1 MKRLNGEVRMGGSV
15 IKLTMRSIRSFF
27 GRYMAL
33 FSIIM
38 ISVAFFS
45 GLKVTKDA
53 MVDAGNRYFSE
64 QKFYDLR
71 LLSTIGFS
79 GEDVED
85 FAQLSGISEAEGG
98 IALEVD
104 AVYEGEENAYQFLS
118 FPEKINVPVLEAGRL
133 PQNGEECLA
142 DAYVFTEEDIGK
154 SIAIAESNT
163 EEEREFFEK
172 ESYTIVGLAKSPLY
186 ISSGLGSGSS
196 GGSLKGFVYLLAE
209 GFASDAYTEVY
220 LLLEEKEYLYSD
232 AYKELV
238 DSLEPDVENMLEDS
252 AAERFEELL
261 LEEGLTR
268 ELAEQLGIELT
279 EPETYILKR
288 TENAGYASFEN
299 DTSIVSGIANVFPVF
314 FILVAMLVC
323 ITTMTRMI
331 EEERTQIGVLKALG
345 FSGSAI
351 TAKYMLYAVSATVLG
366 WGMGF
371 FLGTW
376 GIPQI
381 FWIAYR
387 TIYDFTDLPY
397 LFSPILAVLTLFV
410 ALAGTMGSTWF
421 SCRRELYDVPAALLR
436 PRTPQ
441 AGKRVFLEKI
451 TGLWRRLPF
460 LQKVSL
466 RNMFLYKRRFVMMIV
481 GISGCT
487 ALLVTG
493 FGARDSIISV
503 GQKQYEQTQKYQM
516 EAVFTAGQ
524 EKEAQEELDGSGYV
538 ESYLLYSSE
547 SIDML
552 AYGDVQSAQLLA
564 FGEGKLSDY
573 WSLEGV
579 QDMEA
584 YHEEGKAF
592 VSSQAA
598 ERLGVTEGSTV
609 ELRLPDMNTA
619 QVTVAG
625 VFENYIGNYVLI
637 SDKTYADA
645 FGEWKASGACLYAD
659 GDESR
664 AAEELR
670 GLEAVGRVSLLS
682 DSLALVEDSL
692 ECLNYVVALLIVFAG
707 ILAFIVIYNLTNI
720 NLSERIREI
729 ATVKVLGFYPKETD
743 SYILRENLIMSAL
756 AGGIGLPLGV
766 VLHRFVMHMIE
777 VDGMS
782 FMVHIEKSHF
792 VIAFVLTLLFA
803 VLINLYMHRQIERIP
818 MAESLKTVE

>member
-1 MKRLNGEVRMGGSV
+1 MKRLNGEVYMGRSV
-15 IKLTMRSIRSFF
+15 IKLTIRSIRSFF

-33 FSIIM
+33 FSIIL

-53 MVDAGNRYFSE
+53 MVDAADHYFSDR
-64 QKFYDLR
+64 KFYDYH

-79 GEDVED
+79 EEDIED
-85 FAQLSGISEAEGG
+85 FSQLSGISEAEGG
-98 IALEVD
+98 IALEAD
-104 AVYEGEENAYQFLS
+104 ADFEEEENAYQFLS
-118 FPEKINVPVLEAGRL
+118 IPERINLPVLVDGRL
-133 PQNGEECLA
+133 PENGEECLA
-142 DAYVFTEEDIGK
+142 DAYAFTEEDIGK
-154 SIAIAESNT
+154 SITVAENNT
-163 EEEREFFEK
+163 EEVKDLFEK
-172 ESYTIVGLAKSPLY
+172 KSYKIVGLAKSPLY
-186 ISSGLGSGSS
+186 ISSGLSSGSS
-196 GGSLKGFVYLLAE
+196 GGSLKGFVYLTSE
-209 GFASDAYTEVY
+209 GFASDTYTEVY
-220 LLLEEKEYLYSD
+220 LLLERTEYLYSSE
-232 AYKELV
+232 YTELV
-238 DSLEPDVENMLEDS
+238 DSLEPDVENMLETS
-252 AAERFEELL
+252 AEERFEELL
-261 LEEGLTR
+261 AKEGLTR
-268 ELAEQLGIELT
+268 ELAEQFGIELT
-279 EPETYILKR
+279 EPETYILRR
-288 TENAGYASFEN
+288 TENAGYVSFEN

-345 FSGSAI
+345 FSGAAI

-366 WGMGF
+366 WGIGF

-387 TIYDFTDLPY
+387 TIYDFADLPY
-397 LFSPILAVLTLFV
+397 LFSPVLAVLTLLV

-421 SCRRELYDVPAALLR
+421 SCHRELYDVPAALLR

-441 AGKRVFLEKI
+441 AGKRVFLERI

-466 RNMFLYKRRFVMMIV
+466 RNMFLYKKRFVMMIV

-503 GQKQYEQTQKYQM
+503 GQKQYEQTQRYQM

-524 EKEAQEELDGSGYV
+524 EEKAKEELDGSSYV
-538 ESYLLYSSE
+538 ESYLLYFSD
-547 SIDML
+547 SIDIL
-552 AYGDVQSAQLLA
+552 VYGEVQSAQLLA
-564 FGEGKLSDY
+564 FGEGELSGY

-579 QDMEA
+579 NDKEA
-584 YHEEGKAF
+584 YLSEGNAF

-609 ELRLPDMNTA
+609 ELRLSDMNTA
-619 QVTVAG
+619 QVTVVG
-625 VFENYIGNYVLI
+625 VFENFIGNYVLI
-637 SDKTYADA
+637 SDKTYEDA
-645 FGEWKASGACLYAD
+645 FGDWEASGACIHT
-659 GDESR
+659 GRDESR

-670 GLEAVGRVSLLS
+670 GLEAIGRVSLLS

-707 ILAFIVIYNLTNI
+707 VLAFIVIYNLTNI

-782 FMVHIEKSHF
+782 FMVYIEKSHF

>member
-1 MKRLNGEVRMGGSV
+1 MKRLNGEVYMGRSV
-15 IKLTMRSIRSFF
+15 IKLTIRSIRSFF

-33 FSIIM
+33 FSIIL

-53 MVDAGNRYFSE
+53 MVDAADHYFSDR
-64 QKFYDLR
+64 KFYDYH

-79 GEDVED
+79 EEDIED
-85 FAQLSGISEAEGG
+85 FSQLSGISEAEGG
-98 IALEVD
+98 IALEAD
-104 AVYEGEENAYQFLS
+104 ADFEEEENAYQFLS
-118 FPEKINVPVLEAGRL
+118 IPERINLPVLVDGRL
-133 PQNGEECLA
+133 PENGEECLA
-142 DAYVFTEEDIGK
+142 DAYAFTEEDIGK
-154 SIAIAESNT
+154 SITVAENNT
-163 EEEREFFEK
+163 EEVKDLFEK
-172 ESYTIVGLAKSPLY
+172 KSYKIVGLAKSPLY
-186 ISSGLGSGSS
+186 ISSGLSSGSS
-196 GGSLKGFVYLLAE
+196 GGSLKGFVYLTSE
-209 GFASDAYTEVY
+209 GFASDTYTEVY
-220 LLLEEKEYLYSD
+220 LLLERTEYLYSSE
-232 AYKELV
+232 YTELV
-238 DSLEPDVENMLEDS
+238 DSLEPDVENMLETS
-252 AAERFEELL
+252 AEERFEELL
-261 LEEGLTR
+261 AKEGLTR
-268 ELAEQLGIELT
+268 ELAEQFGIELT
-279 EPETYILKR
+279 EPESYILRR
-288 TENAGYASFEN
+288 TENAGYVSFEN

-345 FSGSAI
+345 FSGAAI

-366 WGMGF
+366 WGIGF

-387 TIYDFTDLPY
+387 TIYDFADLPY
-397 LFSPILAVLTLFV
+397 LFSPVLAVLTLLV

-421 SCRRELYDVPAALLR
+421 SCHRELYDVPAALLR

-441 AGKRVFLEKI
+441 AGKRVFLERI

-466 RNMFLYKRRFVMMIV
+466 RNMFLYKKRFVMMIV

-503 GQKQYEQTQKYQM
+503 GQKQYEQTQRYQM

-524 EKEAQEELDGSGYV
+524 EEKAKEELDGSSYV
-538 ESYLLYSSE
+538 ESYLLYFSD
-547 SIDML
+547 SIDIL
-552 AYGDVQSAQLLA
+552 AYGEVQSAQLLA
-564 FGEGKLSDY
+564 FGEGELSGY

-579 QDMEA
+579 NDKEA
-584 YHEEGKAF
+584 YLSEGNAF

-609 ELRLPDMNTA
+609 ELRLSDMNTA

-625 VFENYIGNYVLI
+625 VFENFIGNYVLI
-637 SDKTYADA
+637 SDKTYEDA
-645 FGEWKASGACLYAD
+645 FGDWEASGACIHTG

-670 GLEAVGRVSLLS
+670 GLEAIGRVSLLS

-707 ILAFIVIYNLTNI
+707 VLAFIVIYNLTNI

-782 FMVHIEKSHF
+782 FMVYIEKSHF